1 MAASLVFRLSGGS
14 GNTDPLAS
22 LGGVMSSTAVG
33 SNVLFDTV
41 SAAEALDG
49 DTEYRCFFLYNDGD
63 KDLTNVRLWIS
74 DEPATGVYALAL
86 DGNGKN
92 EDAEVESDEST
103 APTGETFDDTLNPIS
118 EAISVPNLNA
128 GDRHAVWARR
138 VISSSTAG
146 VALASNAAE
155 FRVDYEYIP

>member
-1 MAASLVFRLSGGS
+1 MAASLVFRLSGGA
-14 GNTDPLAS
+14 GNTDPAAS

-33 SNVLFDTV
+33 TDTLFDTV
-41 SAAEALDG
+41 SAAEALAG
-49 DTEYRCFFLYNDGD
+49 DTEYRCFFVYNDGD

-74 DEPATGVYALAL
+74 DEPATGTYALAL
-86 DGNGKN
+86 DGVGKN
-92 EDAEVESDEST
+92 ADAEIESDEST
-103 APTGETFDDTLNPIS
+103 APTGETFDDTLNPIAN
-118 EAISVPNLNA
+118 AITVPDLSV

-138 VISSSTAG
+138 VIGSSTAG